1 MPTFLEQ
8 EGSIRPISK
17 ILSCSLKMQVLSSQV
32 RFGDRLFQ
40 IWEDWETDSVL
51 NLESKEGSQET
62 GKAKSWWRR
71 RYYKCLRNIKP
82 FSVPVSRS
90 TVKSRRKSFT
100 FLEKKKSRW
109 VPIQFCT
116 PPHCHS
122 VFLLQHH
129 HSSIGQRH
137 MSLSRGDTTTVA
149 SLSLPRFSCWLLP
162 KVEVSSEKG
171 WNLALRGV
179 SNSSKGWGTLL
190 CKEQNPL
197 PTMGSVRS
205 LRDHRN
211 SLAAFSERGTFSLTF
226 DSSHNCFISE

>member
-71 RYYKCLRNIKP
+71 RYYKCPRNIKP

-90 TVKSRRKSFT
+90 AMKSRRKSFT
-100 FLEKKKSRW
+100 FLEKKKK
-109 VPIQFCT
+109 IQVCTHTVLYPSPLPFCIPSAT
-116 PPHCHS
+116 PP
-122 VFLLQHH
+122 FLNWSKAHESEQRWHH
-129 HSSIGQRH
+129 DCCQ
-137 MSLSRGDTTTVA
+137 
-149 SLSLPRFSCWLLP
+149 P
-162 KVEVSSEKG
+162 VS
-171 WNLALRGV
+171 A
-179 SNSSKGWGTLL
+179 TLL
-190 CKEQNPL
+190 
-197 PTMGSVRS
+197 M
-205 LRDHRN
+205 
-211 SLAAFSERGTFSLTF
+211 LAAAQGGGELRERMKFSS
-226 DSSHNCFISE
+226 